1 MTSNVSQFRKYTKI
15 KLVNRIRYFFQKF
28 RLGSLGKNVF
38 IGYRVLLLR
47 FSKNIFIKDNVF
59 IKDFVNICSCNP
71 DAIIKIG
78 SRTTIGNY
86 TFIYSSNR
94 ITIGDDCNIAPFV
107 YIVDS
112 NHGTQKSK
120 KINLQPNYSSP
131 VEIGDDVWIGTGA
144 KILMGVKIG
153 NGAVISAGSVVTR
166 NVEPY
171 SIVGGIPAKV
181 ISVRK

>member
-1 MTSNVSQFRKYTKI
+1 MKSNVSQFRKYTKI

-28 RLGSLGKNVF
+28 RLGYLGQNVF
-38 IGYRVLLLR
+38 IGYRVLFLR
-47 FSKNIFIKDNVF
+47 FPKNIFVKDNVF

-86 TFIYSSNR
+86 TFIYSSKS
-94 ITIGDDCNIAPFV
+94 IIIGDDCNIAPFV

-112 NHGTQKSK
+112 NHNTQKSK
-120 KINLQPNYSSP
+120 KINLQSNISSSID
-131 VEIGDDVWIGTGA
+131 IGDDVWIGTGA

-153 NGAVISAGSVVTR
+153 NGAVISAGSVVTT

-171 SIVGGIPAKV
+171 SIVGGIPSQI
-181 ISVRK
+181 ISCRK